1 MLALKVPCV
10 LIAAIKSFVVAVALA
25 VMVSVPDENVASVAT
40 SVTLI
45 VTSTPL
51 NALPPEVADSTI
63 LLLSVPPA
71 TAPV

>member
-10 LIAAIKSFVVAVALA
+10 LIAAIAFVVAVALA

-51 NALPPEVADSTI
+51 NALNRRGGR
-63 LLLSVPPA
+63 
-71 TAPV
+71 